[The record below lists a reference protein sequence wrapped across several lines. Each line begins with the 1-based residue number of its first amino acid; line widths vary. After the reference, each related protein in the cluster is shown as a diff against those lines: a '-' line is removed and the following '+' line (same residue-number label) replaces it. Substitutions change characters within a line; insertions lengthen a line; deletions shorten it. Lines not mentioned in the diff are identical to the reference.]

1 MNIIYLLLYLFP
13 LLSFIFALLSA
24 IFFLNKRENSKLQK
38 SIEYAALIFSLFALL
53 ITSTQLYEVFKT
65 GKTLSDSFSWANT
78 GTREINILIKID
90 SLTAFFQFVVSLIVF
105 TVHIYSLVY
114 MKSKKLFYYG
124 ILGLFVFA
132 MQLLLAQD
140 NLILFFVS
148 WELIGLASYLLID
161 FDKTEPSSRSSTKAF
176 LLNRVGDVG
185 LLVAIALF
193 FEYSLSISDLKNI
206 FASIPFSTQLIISIS
221 IFLAAFIKSGQF
233 PFSWLADAMEAPT
246 SISALLH
253 AATMVAAGIYLLIR
267 MEFVFY
273 EMKVVAD
280 VMIYVALF
288 STIFS
293 ALSSYFTTNLK
304 KELAA
309 STVSQL
315 GFMAIAV
322 GVGAWQAAVL
332 HLFTHAFFKGTLFLG
347 AGFMINKHGS
357 KEMAEM
363 GKMNY
368 KKFPLLFVLHGV
380 AILAL
385 IGFPLTSGFLSKEW
399 ILKTTFGKHFFVGIG
414 LLLATFL
421 TAFYAGRQL
430 QPLFFNKTDNDK
442 SKESYFSKKQKL
454 LWYMPIALLFIGSFW
469 FIFSLDPIKADKSYW
484 IKHLPKLYSH
494 IPPHFSHIPKQFKTW
509 LPIVATL
516 ITILGFAIGF
526 PKKLNEKI
534 KKIKILSRFKYFF
547 LWQDRFFVYC
557 FWKPITQTAF
567 FAANS
572 VSLKEIPNSIS
583 TKSYHYLGSVFSLL
597 DRKLEV
603 LIDNFS
609 KLIVV
614 LGYFLAWIDKY
625 IVDFVTHFVVFIID
639 YSGKYLKSL
648 QNGKVQSYLLIVIS
662 VLIVLLTYLTIF

>member
-1 MNIIYLLLYLFP
+1 MNSIYYLVYLFP
-13 LLSFIFALLSA
+13 LLSF
-24 IFFLNKRENSKLQK
+24 
-38 SIEYAALIFSLFALL
+38 LFALL
-53 ITSTQLYEVFKT
+53 IAIFSTKTKEYSMVSKAIEYSALVFSFFALLVTSTQLLEIFDT
-65 GKTLSDSFSWANT
+65 GKTLSDSFFWANT

-90 SLTAFFQFVVSLIVF
+90 SLTACFQFVVSLVVF
-105 TVHIYSLVY
+105 AVHIYSLVY
-114 MKSKKLFYYG
+114 IKKKKVFYYG

-132 MQLLLAQD
+132 MQFLLAQD
-140 NLILFFVS
+140 NLVLFFVF

-161 FDKTEPSSRSSTKAF
+161 FDKTSSSSRSSTKAF
-176 LLNRVGDVG
+176 LINRVGDVG
-185 LLVAIALF
+185 LLIAVALLF
-193 FEYSLSISDLKNI
+193 NYSLSISELKTL
-206 FASIPFSTQLIISIS
+206 FVSLPYSTKLIISIA
-221 IFLAAFIKSGQF
+221 IFVAAFVKSGQF

-280 VMIYVALF
+280 VMVYVALF
-288 STIFS
+288 SAVFS

-332 HLFTHAFFKGTLFLG
+332 HLFTHAFFKATLFLG
-347 AGFMINKHGS
+347 AGFMIQKHGS

-368 KKFPLLFVLHGV
+368 KKFPVLFILHGV

-385 IGFPLTSGFLSKEW
+385 IGFPFTSGFLSKEW
-399 ILKTTFGKHFFVGIG
+399 ILKTVFGKHFFVGIG

-421 TAFYAGRQL
+421 TAFYAARQL

-442 SKESYFSKKQKL
+442 SKESYFSKNQKL
-454 LWYMPIALLFIGSFW
+454 LWYVPLALLFLGSFW
-469 FIFSLDPIKADKSYW
+469 FAFSLDPIKADKSYW
-484 IKHLPKLYSH
+484 IKYLPKLYSH
-494 IPPHFSHIPKQFKTW
+494 VPSYFSPIPKQFKTW
-509 LPIVATL
+509 LPIIATL
-516 ITILGFAIGF
+516 ITVLGFIVGF

-534 KKIKILSRFKYFF
+534 KKIKILSNFEYFF

-583 TKSYHYLGSVFSLL
+583 TKSYYYLGFVLSIL
-597 DRKLEV
+597 DRKLDNF
-603 LIDNFS
+603 IDNFS
-609 KLIVV
+609 KTNCGIRLF
-614 LGYFLAWIDKY
+614 LGLD
-625 IVDFVTHFVVFIID
+625 
-639 YSGKYLKSL
+639 
-648 QNGKVQSYLLIVIS
+648 
-662 VLIVLLTYLTIF
+662 